1 MMIHKHKR
9 DDCFLQKKHVII
21 GKKQA
26 RKVADVVYFRVKGY
40 VLKKGRND
48 RMVVQTKKLGRESL
62 SYRLKQYWPAYLLLV
77 PVLAWYIIFCYVPM
91 GGVIIAFKKY
101 SVLKGF
107 MASPWVGTKNFERLF
122 SSKSFIQAVKN
133 TLIISGLKFA
143 FTFPLPIVFA
153 ILLNEMPGTKYKKV
167 VQTVSYLPHF
177 ISWSVAGGFVYMLLS
192 PSTGA
197 ISAIVRALGGT
208 PQNYIGMSRYFRPI
222 VIVSDVWKSL
232 GWSAIIYIAAIS
244 SVDEQLYEA
253 AIIDGAGRFARI
265 WHVTLPGIRGII
277 AIQLIMSVG
286 NILNV
291 SFGQIFVLISDLTL
305 DVGET
310 IDYYVYRVG
319 LGSTA
324 NMSLATAS
332 GIFKSLIGFVLIIL
346 TNYASRKL
354 TDGEGIW

>member
-1 MMIHKHKR
+1 MKLKR
-9 DDCFLQKKHVII
+9 YLRRLAQDWQLHLFMLLPVI
-21 GKKQA
+21 
-26 RKVADVVYFRVKGY
+26 
-40 VLKKGRND
+40 
-48 RMVVQTKKLGRESL
+48 
-62 SYRLKQYWPAYLLLV
+62 
-77 PVLAWYIIFCYVPM
+77 YIILFAYFPLF
-91 GGVIIAFKKY
+91 GVQIAFRKY
-101 SVLKGF
+101 SARLGLWN
-107 MASPWVGTKNFERLF
+107 SPWVGLKNFERLF
-122 SSKSFIQAVKN
+122 GSAAFMRSIQN
-133 TLIISGLKFA
+133 TLVFSGLNFV
-143 FTFPLPIVFA
+143 FGFPLPIIFA
-153 ILLNEMPGTKYKKV
+153 ILLNEMPGIRYKKI

-177 ISWSVAGGFVYMLLS
+177 ISWSVAGGLVYMLLS

-197 ISAIVRALGGT
+197 IAAIVRALGGT
-208 PQNYIGMSRYFRPI
+208 PQNYIGISRYFRPI
-222 VIVSDVWKSL
+222 VVVSDIWKSL

-253 AIIDGAGRFARI
+253 ALIDGAGRFARI

-277 AIQLIMSVG
+277 SIQLILTVG
-286 NILNV
+286 KILNV

-319 LGSTA
+319 LGSTN

-332 GIFKSLIGFVLIIL
+332 GMFKSIIGLMLIVL

>member
-1 MMIHKHKR
+1 MQR
-9 DDCFLQKKHVII
+9 RRGNQE
-21 GKKQA
+21 
-26 RKVADVVYFRVKGY
+26 
-40 VLKKGRND
+40 
-48 RMVVQTKKLGRESL
+48 TL
-62 SYRLKQYWPAYLLLV
+62 SYRLKQYWPAYLLLL
-77 PVLAWYIIFCYVPM
+77 PVVLWYAIFCYAPM
-91 GGVIIAFKKY
+91 GGLVIAFKKY
-101 SVLKGF
+101 SVIKGIWN
-107 MASPWVGTKNFERLF
+107 SPWVGLKNFERLF
-122 SSKSFIQAVKN
+122 GSAAFMRSIQN
-133 TLIISGLKFA
+133 TLVFSGLNFV
-143 FTFPLPIVFA
+143 FGFPLPIIFA
-153 ILLNEMPGTKYKKV
+153 ILLNEMPGIRYKKI

-177 ISWSVAGGFVYMLLS
+177 ISWSVAGGLVYMLLS

-197 ISAIVRALGGT
+197 IAAIVRALGGT
-208 PQNYIGMSRYFRPI
+208 PQNYIGISRYFRPI
-222 VIVSDVWKSL
+222 VVVSDIWKSL

-253 AIIDGAGRFARI
+253 ALIDGAGRFARI

-277 AIQLIMSVG
+277 SIQLILTVG
-286 NILNV
+286 KILNV

-319 LGSTA
+319 LGSTN

-332 GIFKSLIGFVLIIL
+332 GMFKSIIGLMLIVL

>member
-1 MMIHKHKR
+1 MQRRRGNQEK
-9 DDCFLQKKHVII
+9 
-21 GKKQA
+21 
-26 RKVADVVYFRVKGY
+26 
-40 VLKKGRND
+40 
-48 RMVVQTKKLGRESL
+48 L
-62 SYRLKQYWPAYLLLV
+62 SYRLKQYWPAYLLLL
-77 PVLAWYIIFCYVPM
+77 PVVLWYAIFCYAPM
-91 GGVIIAFKKY
+91 GGLVIAFKKY
-101 SVLKGF
+101 SVIKGIWN
-107 MASPWVGTKNFERLF
+107 SPWVGLKNFERLF
-122 SSKSFIQAVKN
+122 GSAAFMRSIQN
-133 TLIISGLKFA
+133 TLVFSGLNFV
-143 FTFPLPIVFA
+143 FGFPLPIIFA
-153 ILLNEMPGTKYKKV
+153 ILLNELPGIHYKKI

-177 ISWSVAGGFVYMLLS
+177 ISWSVAGGLVYMLLS

-197 ISAIVRALGGT
+197 IAAVVRALGGT
-208 PQNYIGMSRYFRPI
+208 PQNYIGISRYFRPI
-222 VIVSDVWKSL
+222 VVVSDIWKSL

-253 AIIDGAGRFARI
+253 ALIDGAGRFARI

-277 AIQLIMSVG
+277 SIQLILTVG
-286 NILNV
+286 KILNV

-319 LGSTA
+319 LGSTN

-332 GIFKSLIGFVLIIL
+332 GMFKSIIGLMLIVL

>member
-1 MMIHKHKR
+1 MQRRRGNQEK
-9 DDCFLQKKHVII
+9 
-21 GKKQA
+21 
-26 RKVADVVYFRVKGY
+26 
-40 VLKKGRND
+40 
-48 RMVVQTKKLGRESL
+48 L
-62 SYRLKQYWPAYLLLV
+62 SYRLKQYWPAYLLLL
-77 PVLAWYIIFCYVPM
+77 PVVLWYVIFCYAPM
-91 GGVIIAFKKY
+91 GGLVIAFKKY
-101 SVLKGF
+101 SVIKGIWN
-107 MASPWVGTKNFERLF
+107 SPWVGLKNFERLF
-122 SSKSFIQAVKN
+122 GSEAFMRSIQN
-133 TLIISGLKFA
+133 TLVFSGLNFV
-143 FTFPLPIVFA
+143 FGFPLPIIFA
-153 ILLNEMPGTKYKKV
+153 ILLNEMPGIRYKKI

-177 ISWSVAGGFVYMLLS
+177 ISWSVAGGLVYMLLS

-197 ISAIVRALGGT
+197 IAAVVRVLGGT
-208 PQNYIGMSRYFRPI
+208 PQNYIGISRYFRPI
-222 VIVSDVWKSL
+222 VVVSDIWKSL

-253 AIIDGAGRFARI
+253 ALIDGAGRFARI

-277 AIQLIMSVG
+277 SIQLILTVG
-286 NILNV
+286 KILNV

-319 LGSTA
+319 LGSTN

-332 GIFKSLIGFVLIIL
+332 GMFKSIIGLMLIVL

>member
-1 MMIHKHKR
+1 M
-9 DDCFLQKKHVII
+9 Q
-21 GKKQA
+21 
-26 RKVADVVYFRVKGY
+26 
-40 VLKKGRND
+40 GRRGN
-48 RMVVQTKKLGRESL
+48 QEKL
-62 SYRLKQYWPAYLLLV
+62 SYRLKQYWPAYLLLL
-77 PVLAWYIIFCYVPM
+77 PVVLWYAIFCYAPM
-91 GGVIIAFKKY
+91 GGLVIAFKKY
-101 SVLKGF
+101 SVIKGIWN
-107 MASPWVGTKNFERLF
+107 SPWVGLKNFERLF
-122 SSKSFIQAVKN
+122 GSAAFMRSIQN
-133 TLIISGLKFA
+133 TLVFSGLNFV
-143 FTFPLPIVFA
+143 FGFPLPIIFA
-153 ILLNEMPGTKYKKV
+153 ILLNEMPGIRYKKI

-177 ISWSVAGGFVYMLLS
+177 ISWSVAGGLVYMLLS

-197 ISAIVRALGGT
+197 IAAIVRALGGT
-208 PQNYIGMSRYFRPI
+208 PQNYIGISRYFRPI
-222 VIVSDVWKSL
+222 VVVSDIWKSL

-253 AIIDGAGRFARI
+253 ALIDGAGRFARI

-277 AIQLIMSVG
+277 SIQLILTVG
-286 NILNV
+286 KILNV

-319 LGSTA
+319 LGSTN

-332 GIFKSLIGFVLIIL
+332 GMFKSIIGLMLIVL